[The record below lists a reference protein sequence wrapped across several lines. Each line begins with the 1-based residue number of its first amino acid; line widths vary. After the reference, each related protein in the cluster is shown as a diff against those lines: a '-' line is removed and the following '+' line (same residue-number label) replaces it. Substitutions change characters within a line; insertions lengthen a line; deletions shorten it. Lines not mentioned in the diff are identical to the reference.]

1 MGIFGIAKKGFG
13 KAVKAYKQK
22 KIATGKSTRA
32 ERIKY
37 GERSPDIKSV
47 KPTKKSSSESVEA
60 GYSHFYLKNIDE
72 INKHKKSIK
81 EGKKAIESGKKG
93 IKKMKETKRAFSIG
107 NYDAPAD
114 PRKGSKNWDK

>member
-1 MGIFGIAKKGFG
+1 MGIFGIAKRGFG

-47 KPTKKSSSESVEA
+47 KPTKDSKRSVER
-60 GYSHFYLKNIDE
+60 GKDHFYLKNIKE
-72 INKHKKSIK
+72 INKHKEAIAKGK
-81 EGKKAIESGKKG
+81 EAKKKIQH
-93 IKKMKETKRAFSIG
+93 MKDTKRAYSIG
-107 NYDAPAD
+107 DYDAPAD
-114 PRKGSKNWDK
+114 PSNPPKKGYDK